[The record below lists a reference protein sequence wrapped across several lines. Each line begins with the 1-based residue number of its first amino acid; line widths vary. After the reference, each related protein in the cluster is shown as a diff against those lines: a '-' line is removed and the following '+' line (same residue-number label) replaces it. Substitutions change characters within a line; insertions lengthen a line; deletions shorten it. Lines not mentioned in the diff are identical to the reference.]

1 MKKIVISLLVG
12 IFSVNCAV
20 ARDYAALQIK
30 EMKHAQKYNTTKKY
44 FYNQDK
50 ILNNF
55 NYYTSKPSQNTYIK
69 DPKIFKL
76 ADYQEVDEAKYQA
89 KLKADDKI
97 YNQYK
102 KSMFT
107 GTIFN
112 YNAKANGEDY
122 YKIYRIAERIIRAN
136 KLDYINWRIGIYKDS
151 DNINAYSHGPN
162 YIAISTSLY
171 DSFNNNDDA
180 LAIVI
185 GHEIAHTV
193 LGHSQRKEDIY
204 RSLLKL
210 QNLYRAGDLVKT
222 IYNIREQQLLIDGKN
237 MEYAA
242 DVEGAKLAVKAGY
255 SLDKSADMLSFF
267 NTDVTIPGYKSDHPV
282 GHKRIENFYEN
293 RKYFIEDQWAEI
305 GKYNILNSEVM
316 PVKLSSDRK
325 SLTIGKTRE
334 TQSKDNYY
342 STETMEDVY
351 LRFAYKS
358 YLCGEFK
365 KATKYFKQ
373 YFELDSSN
381 AIAYLYASYN
391 SEAIYK
397 ILNRTSALE
406 DAKNYITSAYNIDK
420 SNEYIKEQ
428 YDNIRTL
435 SPTVNVNNKKESKS
449 KKKKETK

>member
-1 MKKIVISLLVG
+1 MKKIITLLLIGV
-12 IFSVNCAV
+12 FSVNCAI

-30 EMKHAQKYNTTKKY
+30 EMKHAQKYNTTQKY
-44 FYNQDK
+44 FFNQDK

-76 ADYQEVDEAKYQA
+76 PEYQEVDEAKYQE

-122 YKIYRIAERIIRAN
+122 YKVYRIAERIIRAN
-136 KLDYINWRIGIYKDS
+136 KLDYINWRIGIYKDAE
-151 DNINAYSHGPN
+151 NINAYSFGPN

-193 LGHSQRKEDIY
+193 LGHSQRKNDIL
-204 RSLLKL
+204 RTMLTL
-210 QNLYRAGDLVKT
+210 QNMYKAGDPNARALYT
-222 IYNIREQQLLIDGKN
+222 IKSQQLMTDGKN

-242 DVEGAKLAVKAGY
+242 DVEGAKLAAKAGY
-255 SLDKSADMLSFF
+255 SLDESADLLSFL
-267 NTDVTIPGYKSDHPV
+267 NTDVTIPGYLSDHPV

-325 SLTIGKTRE
+325 SLTIGRTHE
-334 TQSKDNYY
+334 TQSKNNYY
-342 STETMEDVY
+342 STETMEDIY

-365 KATKYFKQ
+365 KAAKYFKQ
-373 YFELDSSN
+373 YFEINNSN

-397 ILNRTSALE
+397 ILNRSSALE
-406 DAKNYITSAYNIDK
+406 DAKNYITTAYNIDK
-420 SNEYIKEQ
+420 NNEFIKEQ
-428 YDNIRTL
+428 YDNIYKL
-435 SPTVNVNNKKESKS
+435 SPNVKVKNKKDTKS
-449 KKKKETK
+449 KNKK

>member
-1 MKKIVISLLVG
+1 MKKIITLLLIGV
-12 IFSVNCAV
+12 FSVNCAI

-30 EMKHAQKYNTTKKY
+30 EMKHAQKYNTTQKY
-44 FYNQDK
+44 FFNQDK

-76 ADYQEVDEAKYQA
+76 PEYQEVDEAKYQE

-122 YKIYRIAERIIRAN
+122 YKVYRIAERIIRAN
-136 KLDYINWRIGIYKDS
+136 KLNYINWRIGIYKDAE
-151 DNINAYSHGPN
+151 NINAYSFGPN

-193 LGHSQRKEDIY
+193 LGHSQRKNDIL
-204 RSLLKL
+204 RTMLTL
-210 QNLYRAGDLVKT
+210 QNMYKAGDPNARALYT
-222 IYNIREQQLLIDGKN
+222 IKSQQLMTDGKN

-242 DVEGAKLAVKAGY
+242 DVEGAKLAAKAGY
-255 SLDKSADMLSFF
+255 SLDESADLLSFL
-267 NTDVTIPGYKSDHPV
+267 NTDVTIPGYLSDHPV

-325 SLTIGKTRE
+325 SLTIGRTHE

-342 STETMEDVY
+342 STETMEDIY

-365 KATKYFKQ
+365 KAAKYFKQ
-373 YFELDSSN
+373 YFEINNSN

-397 ILNRTSALE
+397 ILNRSSALE
-406 DAKNYITSAYNIDK
+406 DAKNYITTAYNIDK
-420 SNEYIKEQ
+420 NNEFIKEQ
-428 YDNIRTL
+428 YDNIYKL
-435 SPTVNVNNKKESKS
+435 SPNVKVKNKKDTKS
-449 KKKKETK
+449 KNKK